1 MDDRLLEI
9 FRAESEE
16 RVARMCAVLLA
27 AEADSGG
34 TADDIDSLFR
44 DVHSIKGSAGMFGF
58 DAIGVLAG
66 SMEVSLA
73 DARQTGSLPGSLVP
87 RLLQATDAIRAALQG
102 DTTTLQTA
110 QGGLRE
116 PDSVRT
122 GAPSTGDP
130 AAPGTPRTEPAR
142 RTLRVGAEKVDRLLA
157 TVGEA
162 ALHQRRLDHLV
173 GGESGTDAAR
183 QELERGESLITD
195 LQDAVLGLRT
205 LPLETIVGTLPRALR
220 DVAAESGRDVRL
232 ELDGTD
238 TPLDRSVL
246 DGIAEVLVHLLRN
259 AVSHG
264 VEPPDERR
272 AAGKPVQGVVRI
284 TAGHRGGLVAI
295 TCADDGRGVSAELI
309 AQSAQRGGSLAGVL
323 AEAGFSTAQEVSE
336 LSGRGVG
343 LDAVK
348 RHVEGLGG
356 ALEVDSTPGKGTA
369 VTLLLPLTLAILPVF
384 IVERGGHRFGLP
396 LASVHEALRGAPVH
410 ELHGKR
416 SLQVAGDV
424 VPLADLA
431 DVLGTDAPAL
441 PDDPPVVLL
450 GAGGRRAALACDRLH
465 GDQEAVVKPLGAV
478 LGTVPGY
485 LGGAVLGDGRIA
497 LLLDPARLVRTVA
510 DATASKRA
518 PTKTAHRTPKVL
530 VVDDQFT
537 VRELERTILE
547 AAGYRVATAGDG
559 RAALELLNNDG
570 DVDVVVSDIEMP
582 GMDGL
587 AMLEAIRGQ
596 PRFSSLPVV
605 IVSSQNDDASR
616 QRGAAA
622 GADAWVVK
630 SQFDQQTLLETVSGL
645 VDLR

>member
-1 MDDRLLEI
+1 MDDKLLEI
-9 FRAESEE
+9 FRAESDE
-16 RVARMCAVLLA
+16 RVERMSTVLLS
-27 AEADSGG
+27 AEAGGGG

-58 DAIGVLAG
+58 DEIGVLAG

-73 DARQTGSLPGSLVP
+73 DARQKGGLPGSLIP
-87 RLLQATDAIRAALQG
+87 RLLQATDAIRAALDG
-102 DTTTLQTA
+102 DTTALQTA
-110 QGGLRE
+110 QGGFRE
-116 PDSVRT
+116 PDSVRVS
-122 GAPSTGDP
+122 APSTGDSE
-130 AAPGTPRTEPAR
+130 APGPPRAERA

-162 ALHQRRLDHLV
+162 ALHQRRLDHLID
-173 GGESGTDAAR
+173 GDSGTDAAR

-232 ELDGTD
+232 ELDGTE

-272 AAGKPVQGVVRI
+272 AAGKPAQGVVRI

-309 AQSAQRGGSLAGVL
+309 AQSAQRGGSLADVL
-323 AEAGFSTAQEVSE
+323 AEAGFSTAPQVSE

-369 VTLLLPLTLAILPVF
+369 VTLLLPLTLAILPVLV
-384 IVERGGHRFGLP
+384 VERGGQRFGLP

-416 SLQVAGDV
+416 SVQVAGDV
-424 VPLADLA
+424 IPLADLA

-441 PDDPPVVLL
+441 PDDPPVVLV

-478 LGTVPGY
+478 LGAVPGY

-510 DATASKRA
+510 DATASDRT
-518 PTKTAHRTPKVL
+518 PTKAPHRTPRVL

-559 RAALELLNNDG
+559 RAALELLSSDG

-587 AMLEAIRGQ
+587 SMLEAIRDQ
-596 PRFSSLPVV
+596 PRFASLPVV
-605 IVSSQNDDASR
+605 IVSSRDDEASR

>member
-1 MDDRLLEI
+1 MDDKLLEI
-9 FRAESEE
+9 FRAESDE
-16 RVARMCAVLLA
+16 RVERMSAVLLS
-27 AEADSGG
+27 AEAGGGG

-58 DAIGVLAG
+58 DEIGVLAG

-73 DARQTGSLPGSLVP
+73 DARQKGGLPGSLIP
-87 RLLQATDAIRAALQG
+87 RLLQATDAIRAALDG
-102 DTTTLQTA
+102 DTTALQTA
-110 QGGLRE
+110 QGGFRE
-116 PDSVRT
+116 PDSVRAR
-122 GAPSTGDP
+122 APSTGDP
-130 AAPGTPRTEPAR
+130 QAPGLPRAERA

-162 ALHQRRLDHLV
+162 ALHQRRLDHLID
-173 GGESGTDAAR
+173 GDSGTDAAR

-232 ELDGTD
+232 ELDGTE

-272 AAGKPVQGVVRI
+272 AAGKPAQGVVRI

-309 AQSAQRGGSLAGVL
+309 AQSAQRGGSLADVL
-323 AEAGFSTAQEVSE
+323 AEAGFSTAPQVSE

-369 VTLLLPLTLAILPVF
+369 VTLLLPLTLAILPVL
-384 IVERGGHRFGLP
+384 IVERGGQRFGLP

-416 SLQVAGDV
+416 SVEVAGDV
-424 VPLADLA
+424 IPLADLA

-441 PDDPPVVLL
+441 PDDPPVVLV

-518 PTKTAHRTPKVL
+518 PTKAPHRTPRVL

-559 RAALELLNNDG
+559 RAALELLSSDG

-587 AMLEAIRGQ
+587 SMLEAIREQ
-596 PRFSSLPVV
+596 PRFASLPVV
-605 IVSSQNDDASR
+605 IVSSRDDEASR

-630 SQFDQQTLLETVSGL
+630 GQFDQQTLLETVSGL